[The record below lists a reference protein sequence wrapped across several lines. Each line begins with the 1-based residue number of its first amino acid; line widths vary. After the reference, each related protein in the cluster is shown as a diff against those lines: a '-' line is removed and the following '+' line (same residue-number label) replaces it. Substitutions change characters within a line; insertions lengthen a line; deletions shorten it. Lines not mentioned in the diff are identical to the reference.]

1 MYNTSLVI
9 MEITDTQH
17 IEHAKLG
24 AKYEK
29 FIVFGYWLSERIKNT
44 DNNHNSLEEVAHVF
58 SDANQQV
65 ELLDAFFE
73 DYKIIQRSYKKQIRD
88 NIKASKPKPP
98 SNEPEEQKKRGR
110 KKKERVDNRTE
121 EEKLLD
127 EIIAKA
133 QDV

>member
-1 MYNTSLVI
+1 
-9 MEITDTQH
+9 MENSHIHQH
-17 IEHAKLG
+17 GHTKLG

-44 DNNHNSLEEVAHVF
+44 DSNHNSLEEIAHVF
-58 SDANQQV
+58 SDVNQQV
-65 ELLDAFFE
+65 ELLNAFFE

-98 SNEPEEQKKRGR
+98 PKEPEEQKKRGR
-110 KKKERVDNRTE
+110 KKKEVVDNRTE
-121 EEKLLD
+121 EEKLFD